1 MIKAGFTIG
10 GSDHPICPV
19 MLHEESLAGAF
30 ADEMLGESRHL
41 NATA

>member
-19 MLHEESLAGAF
+19 MLHEERLATVF
-30 ADEMLGESRHL
+30 ADEMLGESQPHL
-41 NATA
+41 Y